1 MPLLFN
7 KEIENEIHFLI
18 WELTESLDELLSVS
32 QLSSDDKETYS
43 EISHLQK
50 QIEFLAGRL
59 AIKKL
64 CEIENI
70 SFEGIIKD
78 ENGKPFLKNS
88 EFEMSISH
96 TINYIGVIMK
106 KNSAIGID
114 IEKPRT
120 QLLKI
125 VPRLFSPIEVAFIDN
140 EIEKATL
147 YWSAKEALYK
157 LYGKRKVD
165 FRENLFL
172 DWEDGKLFG
181 EIKMPDYEARHKI
194 IFFPLGQ
201 YLSVIAH

>member
-18 WELTESLDELLSVS
+18 WNLTESLDDLLSLS
-32 QLSSDDKETYS
+32 QLSQDDTETYS
-43 EISHLQK
+43 EISHPQK

-64 CEIENI
+64 CELESIN
-70 SFEGIIKD
+70 FEGIVKD
-78 ENGKPFLKNS
+78 ENGKPFLRNS
-88 EFEMSISH
+88 GFEMSVSH
-96 TINYIGVIMK
+96 TIDYIGVVFK
-106 KNSAIGID
+106 EKSAIGID
-114 IEKPRT
+114 IEKPRK

-125 VPRLFSPIEVAFIDN
+125 VPRLFNATEVAFIDN

-147 YWSAKEALYK
+147 YWSAKEALYQ

-172 DWEDGKLFG
+172 EWENGKLYG
-181 EIKMPDYEARHKI
+181 QIKMPDYNARHEI

-201 YLSVIAH
+201 YLTVIAF

>member
-7 KEIENEIHFLI
+7 KKIENEIHFLI
-18 WELTESLDELLSVS
+18 WHLTESLDELLSQS
-32 QLSSDDKETYS
+32 QLGIDDREAFS
-43 EISHLQK
+43 EISHTQK

-64 CEIENI
+64 CELESIG
-70 SFEGIIKD
+70 FEGIIKD

-96 TINYIGVIMK
+96 TIDYIGVVFK
-106 KNSAIGID
+106 EKSAIGID
-114 IEKPRT
+114 IEKPRQ

-125 VPRLFSPIEVAFIDN
+125 VPRLFSESEVEFIEN

-165 FRENLFL
+165 FKENLFL
-172 DWEDGKLFG
+172 SWEDGRLFG
-181 EIKMPDYEARHKI
+181 EIKMPDYDARHKI

-201 YLSVIAH
+201 YLTVIAH

>member
-106 KNSAIGID
+106 KLS
-114 IEKPRT
+114 
-120 QLLKI
+120 
-125 VPRLFSPIEVAFIDN
+125 
-140 EIEKATL
+140 
-147 YWSAKEALYK
+147 
-157 LYGKRKVD
+157 
-165 FRENLFL
+165 
-172 DWEDGKLFG
+172 DWN
-181 EIKMPDYEARHKI
+181 
-194 IFFPLGQ
+194 
-201 YLSVIAH
+201 